1 MEWTSIVFISNTDI
15 PGLVSPI
22 IQHFIISLFEMFH
35 AFLHEI
41 LEEHTRVYRK
51 ELITANFFLYSV
63 RTTIKNNSQFI
74 SLENVL

>member
-22 IQHFIISLFEMFH
+22 IQHFIISLFEMLH

-41 LEEHTRVYRK
+41 LQEHTRVYRK
-51 ELITANFFLYSV
+51 ELITVSFFNTLFALPL
-63 RTTIKNNSQFI
+63 KNNSQFI